1 MPTCEDAGVFD
12 ELDDDREACPK
23 FMVHGPCADVRV
35 DGSCEVPGIRCPFV
49 DAPIV
54 RWAGDEAAERP
65 LPTWCTDA
73 EPLIV
78 VDVPSPPMS
87 EGGDALRRIAGL
99 LAGSIDAGLLGDGN
113 WDRVR
118 FPPSYRA
125 MLLAEEGLRPWP
137 GINAR
142 DRNAVA
148 LEGEL
153 AAIAD
158 LGVDVVHCVT
168 GNHPASGHRPEATP
182 VFELDSTQMASLAA
196 SIGLTVS
203 VAASAVAAPAE
214 ARPARLAEKV
224 RAGASLAFIDVLPDP
239 AAMADFV
246 ARASEASERPPAFL
260 AVLPVPTSA
269 ADLDRLAMYPNA
281 VEPPGWRAALDVA
294 VDPAQVGI
302 RLALELA
309 EQFLDIDGVIGLNLG
324 LTNDGTHED
333 AAASLLEVTRRLR
346 G

>member
-1 MPTCEDAGVFD
+1 MFD
-12 ELDDDREACPK
+12 ELDDGRDACPK

-35 DGSCEVPGIRCPFV
+35 DGSCEVPGVRCPFV
-49 DAPIV
+49 EAPTV
-54 RWAGDEAAERP
+54 RWAGDDAPERP
-65 LPTWCTDA
+65 LPEWCTTA

-78 VDVPSPPMS
+78 VDVPSPPMA
-87 EGGDALRRIAGL
+87 EGGDALRRIAGI
-99 LAGSIDAGLLGDGN
+99 LAGHVDAGLLGDGN

-125 MLLAEEGLRPWP
+125 GLLAAEGLRPWP
-137 GINAR
+137 GVNAR

-153 AAIAD
+153 AALAD
-158 LGVDVVHCVT
+158 LGVEVVHCVT
-168 GNHPASGHRPEATP
+168 GNHPVSGHRPETTP
-182 VFELDSTQMASLAA
+182 VFELDSTQMAALAVSL
-196 SIGLTVS
+196 GLTVS

-214 ARPARLAEKV
+214 RRPARLAEKV
-224 RAGASLAFIDVLPDP
+224 RAGASMAIIDVLPDP
-239 AAMADFV
+239 SAMAEFV
-246 ARASEASERPPAFL
+246 ARATEASERPPAFL

-294 VDPAQVGI
+294 VDPVQVGI

-309 EQFLDIDGVIGLNLG
+309 EQLLDIDGIIGFNLG
-324 LTNDGTHED
+324 LTHDGTHEE
-333 AAASLLEVTRRLR
+333 AAESLLEVTRRLR